1 MNPFTRFVQEMLRK
15 RAAEI
20 RAADPAATDE
30 AQRILDALQRGQRA
44 TMRPMPPLPPTEP
57 RDE

>member
-15 RAAEI
+15 NAQHPDTVI
-20 RAADPAATDE
+20 SDE
-30 AQRILDALQRGQRA
+30 ARRVLEALEQGKRA
-44 TMRPMPPLPPTEP
+44 TLRPMPPLPPTET

>member
-15 RAAEI
+15 NAQHPDTVI
-20 RAADPAATDE
+20 SDE

-44 TMRPMPPLPPTEP
+44 TRRPMPQPKV
-57 RDE
+57 DKQ